1 MNRLMRE
8 TAGISREASKKIDDG
23 TCGAGGFGSIDVL
36 RNVSVNL
43 PGAPECV
50 GRSPADGGAAH
61 V

>member
-1 MNRLMRE
+1 MNRPMRE
-8 TAGISREASKKIDDG
+8 TAGIPHEASKKINDG
-23 TCGAGGFGSIDVL
+23 TCGAGVFGSIDVL

-50 GRSPADGGAAH
+50 GRSLADGGAAH